1 MFLEFHEF
9 ETKYLAGVYK
19 QHRTT
24 IYVEY
29 MLNYIVQADDY
40 HMLNLSVE
48 SFNFERNSWEQLP
61 EMSQARRLHTAVVV

>member
-19 QHRTT
+19 RHLST

-29 MLNYIVQADDY
+29 MLNYIVRAGDC
-40 HMLNLSVE
+40 HMI
-48 SFNFERNSWEQLP
+48 SWLQFDL
-61 EMSQARRLHTAVVV
+61 